1 MNLELFQATFGSAM
15 IGWLAIF
22 AVTLIIVG
30 CISLLNKLGSKKK
43 PEENA

>member
-1 MNLELFQATFGSAM
+1 MNFELFSATIGSAM

-43 PEENA
+43 EEQ

>member
-1 MNLELFQATFGSAM
+1 MNLELFKATFGSAM

-30 CISLLNKLGSKKK
+30 YITLLNKLGSPKKK
-43 PEENA
+43 EEQ